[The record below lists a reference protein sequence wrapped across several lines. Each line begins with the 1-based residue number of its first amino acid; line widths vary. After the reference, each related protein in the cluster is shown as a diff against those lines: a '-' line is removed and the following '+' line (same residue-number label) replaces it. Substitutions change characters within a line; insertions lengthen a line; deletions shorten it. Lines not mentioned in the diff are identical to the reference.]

1 VEICVSRKSVSAAAA
16 YAAVEA
22 AVAHGGAIDK
32 AVVAAVVDASG
43 DLIAL
48 LRADGAFK
56 ASVGI
61 AQDKAYTAAVFG
73 APTDALSK
81 ALSANPALHQG
92 IALRPGVALFA
103 GGAPILVDGQVIG
116 GIGVSGGSEDDDGA
130 CAQAGLAVLGL
141 V

>member
-1 VEICVSRKSVSAAAA
+1 VEIAFSRMSITAAAA
-16 YAAVEA
+16 FVAVEA

-32 AVVAAVVDASG
+32 AVVAAVVDSSG

-61 AQDKAYTAAVFG
+61 ARDKAYTAAVFG
-73 APTDALSK
+73 APTDALSD
-81 ALSANPALHQG
+81 ALSANPSLHQG

-103 GGAPILVDGQVIG
+103 GGLPLVRNGVIIG
-116 GIGVSGGSEDDDGA
+116 GIGVSGGSEADDRA
-130 CAQAGLAVLGL
+130 CAQAGLAALGL
-141 V
+141 G